1 MIRGESPYCKMSATP
16 HPDKVSHHL
25 IDSGDAN
32 DILPKEMSERAA
44 NATALP
50 RTGVPTRAS
59 ALVFSTKA
67 MVLRARRLMRD
78 ITPGTALRRH
88 PRSAMLSDA
97 PVIASITSP
106 LWTVSGGAKD
116 HALNAGKIQNLRA
129 ALRGINGI
137 EVAAGELFSFWRH
150 VGRPVRR
157 RGFVAG
163 RELREGCMIA
173 TIGGGLCQLSNALYE
188 AGLDAGL
195 EIVERHAHT
204 RIVPGSRAADGRDA
218 TVFWNYLDL
227 RMRARQA
234 FRIEAQ
240 LTTDTLELRIRGHK
254 GPSDDPAASLIA
266 GLTAHDCLSCGQIS
280 CHRHNPDRPK
290 AERLPIAW
298 LVDAPTPEFAALYRD
313 EAGPDD
319 LLLLPTRRFGAGARG
334 WPQIGR
340 DRTADLAALHR
351 SATLRLR
358 AGAVPLAALM
368 LATDARIA
376 AAHARGLSAA
386 HTHLVIAQTLLPHLW
401 RSGVLQGRRFDVL
414 LDRLPMQALQAIL
427 DAAHARHAGSPT
439 LGDFRA
445 PEPIVAAESAALAA
459 AQRLITPHRAVAE
472 CFPGRIDLIDWAPAT
487 PLPAR
492 RGGRA
497 FLFAGPAVARK
508 GIHAMREAM
517 AGLDIEL
524 LIERGAVE
532 EPGFWS
538 GLNARRL
545 FRDERPAEL
554 AGVVLPALI
563 EHRPRTV
570 LRALAAGLPVIATT
584 ACGLP
589 PQADLMLIEPDN
601 VGHLRAALLA
611 AL

>member
-1 MIRGESPYCKMSATP
+1 M
-16 HPDKVSHHL
+16 D
-25 IDSGDAN
+25 
-32 DILPKEMSERAA
+32 DILRKEMNERAA
-44 NATALP
+44 SATALP

-67 MVLRARRLMRD
+67 MMLRARRLMRD
-78 ITPGTALRRH
+78 LTPGTAPRRH
-88 PRSAMLSDA
+88 PRSAALSDA
-97 PVIASITSP
+97 PVIAAVTSP
-106 LWTVSGGAKD
+106 LWTAAGGAGD

-129 ALRGINGI
+129 ALRGIDGI

-173 TIGGGLCQLSNALYE
+173 TVGGGLCQLSNALYE

-204 RIVPGSRAADGRDA
+204 RIVPGSRAANGRDA

-234 FRIEAQ
+234 FRIEAR
-240 LTTDTLELRIRGHK
+240 LTTDTLEVRIRGRG
-254 GPSDDPAASLIA
+254 GPVDDPAASLLA

-280 CHRHNPDRPK
+280 CHRHSPDRPQT
-290 AERLPIAW
+290 ARPPIAW
-298 LVDAPTPEFAALYRD
+298 LVDAPIPEFAAFYRD
-313 EAGPDD
+313 EAGPND

-340 DRTADLAALHR
+340 ERTADLTTLRR

-358 AGAVPLAALM
+358 AGAAPLAAQM
-368 LATDARIA
+368 LAADARLA

-386 HTHLVIAQTLLPHLW
+386 HTHLVVAQTLLPYLW
-401 RSGVLQGRRFDVL
+401 RSGVLQGRRFEVL
-414 LDRLPMQALQAIL
+414 LDRLPMQSLQAIL
-427 DAAHARHAGSPT
+427 DAAHARHPESST
-439 LGDFRA
+439 LSDFRA

-459 AQRLITPHRAVAE
+459 AYRLITPHRTVAE
-472 CFPGRIDLIDWAPAT
+472 CFPDRVELVDWAAAT
-487 PLPAR
+487 PLPVR
-492 RGGRA
+492 RGGRT

-517 AGLDIEL
+517 TGLDIDL
-524 LIERGAVE
+524 AIERDAIE
-532 EPGFWS
+532 EPDFWS
-538 GLNARRL
+538 GLTVRHL
-545 FRDERPAEL
+545 GDGEPPTEL
-554 AGVVLPALI
+554 AGVVLPALF
-563 EHRPRTV
+563 EHRPRTL
-570 LRALAAGLPVIATT
+570 LRALAAGLPVIATA

-589 PQADLMLIEPDN
+589 PQPGLTLIEPDDP
-601 VGHLRAALLA
+601 GHLRDGLLA